1 MRVNDFDEEF
11 NFKKKSS
18 SNTLFIIKI
27 VFIIFAIFAILS
39 SVLFITKTV
48 SSDSYEIEE
57 KGERYGN
64 SEFIK
69 YQGKISVAIPSG
81 GRYFLNGVDIN
92 SFRTLNSGDRSTR
105 IIGLDKNSV
114 YFGNIPISDLNPNKL
129 EVIGNGY
136 YTDGTTTYFCSP
148 VSERNKN
155 LSVPMEI
162 LQSLTYAF
170 SKTKRAQDY
179 IYPYRKVDT
188 DKKITVQNFSFF
200 ATDGEKVYYEGEI
213 LENADLNTLK
223 SVDGYNEYFA
233 DKENVYYQS
242 KLLPIKNSGKLKIV
256 STEQGDRFLYDEA
269 NGYVFIEDYSFDREK
284 APYKVIGNN
293 GSHLYNL
300 AFVNNEGIYYYDNQE
315 KEQLKAGDNIF
326 IGNVEE
332 LSPNVFTDDKNIY
345 YFHAYDVWKR
355 YKNAGDVLFSQN
367 TEICYLDKK
376 DGWEKVKDIRGGIIG
391 AIWKKGNRYYYF
403 DNLGMSQLI
412 NNTIYEIRDK
422 ETLEYLLLNADE
434 IGSSHSI
441 AKFIENGKLIAI
453 NGEKKV
459 EIVVKYKSAV
469 ITMAKYSKIFLAII
483 VVASIII
490 KLLKRLRNEN
500 KW

>member
-1 MRVNDFDEEF
+1 MRMNKFDDDLK
-11 NFKKKSS
+11 FKKRRTSD
-18 SNTLFIIKI
+18 TVFIIKI
-27 VFIIFAIFAILS
+27 VFIILTIFAILS
-39 SVLFITKTV
+39 SVLFISKMG

-92 SFRTLNSGDRSTR
+92 SFRTLNSGDRTTR
-105 IIGLDKNSV
+105 IVGLDKNHV
-114 YFGNIPISDLNPNKL
+114 YFGNIAIPDLDPNKL

-170 SKTKRAQDY
+170 SKSKRAQDY
-179 IYPYRKVDT
+179 IYPYRKVET
-188 DKKITVQNFSFF
+188 DKKITVQDFSFF
-200 ATDGEKVYYEGEI
+200 ATDGEKVYYKGEV

-242 KLLPIKNSGKLKIV
+242 KLLPIKNSGKLMVV
-256 STEQGDRFLYDEA
+256 SREQGDKFLYDEA

-293 GSHLYNL
+293 GNHLYNL
-300 AFVNNEGIYYYDNQE
+300 AFVNNEGIYYYDDQE
-315 KEQLKAGDNIF
+315 KKQLKAGDNIF
-326 IGNVEE
+326 IGNIEE
-332 LSPNVFTDDKNIY
+332 ISPNIFTDDKNIY
-345 YFHAYDVWKR
+345 YFHAYDVWKN
-355 YKNAGDVLFSQN
+355 YKNGGRVLFSRN
-367 TEICYLDKK
+367 TEIYYLDKK
-376 DGWEKVKDIRGGIIG
+376 DGWEKVKDIRSGIIG

-403 DNLGMSQLI
+403 DNLGMFQLI

-422 ETLEYLLLNADE
+422 ETLEYLLLNGDE

-441 AKFIENGKLIAI
+441 GKFVENGKLIAI
-453 NGEKKV
+453 NGEKKG
-459 EIVVKYKSAV
+459 EIVVKYKSD
-469 ITMAKYSKIFLAII
+469 ISIMAKYSKIFLAIVI
-483 VVASIII
+483 IASIII
-490 KLLKRLRNEN
+490 RLLKGLRNE
-500 KW
+500 KKF

>member
-1 MRVNDFDEEF
+1 MRINDFDDGLK
-11 NFKKKSS
+11 FKKRRT
-18 SNTLFIIKI
+18 SNTIFIIKI
-27 VFIIFAIFAILS
+27 VFFIFAIFAILS
-39 SVLFITKTV
+39 SVLFLSKMG

-92 SFRTLNSGDRSTR
+92 SFRTLNSEDRSTR
-105 IIGLDKNSV
+105 IIGLDKNHV
-114 YFGNIPISDLNPNKL
+114 YFGNIAISDLDPNKL

-136 YTDGTTTYFCSP
+136 YTDGTATYFCSP
-148 VSERNKN
+148 LSEKNKN
-155 LSVPMEI
+155 LSVPMKI

-326 IGNVEE
+326 IRNVEE
-332 LSPNVFTDDKNIY
+332 ISPNIFTDDKNIY
-345 YFHAYDVWKR
+345 YFHAYNVWKR

>member
-1 MRVNDFDEEF
+1 MRINDFDDGLK
-11 NFKKKSS
+11 FKKKRT
-18 SNTLFIIKI
+18 SNTIFIIKI

-39 SVLFITKTV
+39 SVLFLSKMG

-92 SFRTLNSGDRSTR
+92 SFRTLNSEDRSTR
-105 IIGLDKNSV
+105 IIGLDKNHV
-114 YFGNIPISDLNPNKL
+114 YFGNIAISDLDPNKL

-326 IGNVEE
+326 IRNVEE
-332 LSPNVFTDDKNIY
+332 ISPNIFTDDKNIY
-345 YFHAYDVWKR
+345 YFHAYNVWKR

>member
-1 MRVNDFDEEF
+1 MRINDFDDGLK
-11 NFKKKSS
+11 FKKRRT
-18 SNTLFIIKI
+18 SNTIFIIKI

-39 SVLFITKTV
+39 SVLFLSKMG

-92 SFRTLNSGDRSTR
+92 SFRTLNSEDRSTR
-105 IIGLDKNSV
+105 IIGLDKNHV
-114 YFGNIPISDLNPNKL
+114 YFGNIAISDLDPNKL

-326 IGNVEE
+326 IRNVEE
-332 LSPNVFTDDKNIY
+332 ISPNIFTDDKNIY
-345 YFHAYDVWKR
+345 YFHAYNVWKR

-434 IGSSHSI
+434 IGSSDSI
-441 AKFIENGKLIAI
+441 GEFIENGKLIAI

-483 VVASIII
+483 VIISVII
-490 KLLKRLRNEN
+490 KIIRGLR
-500 KW
+500 K

>member
-1 MRVNDFDEEF
+1 MRMNEFDDDLK
-11 NFKKKSS
+11 FKKRRTSD
-18 SNTLFIIKI
+18 TVFIIKI
-27 VFIIFAIFAILS
+27 VFIILTIFAILS
-39 SVLFITKTV
+39 SVLFISKMG

-92 SFRTLNSGDRSTR
+92 SFRTLNSEDRSTR
-105 IIGLDKNSV
+105 IIGLDKNHV
-114 YFGNIPISDLNPNKL
+114 YFGNIAISDLDPNKL

-136 YTDGTTTYFCSP
+136 DTDGTTTYFCSP

-326 IGNVEE
+326 IRNVEE
-332 LSPNVFTDDKNIY
+332 ISPNIFTDDKNIY
-345 YFHAYDVWKR
+345 YFHAYNVWKR

>member
-345 YFHAYDVWKR
+345 YFHAYNVWKR